1 MTIRLRLTLY
11 WAGVLSL
18 LLLGAAVAVFHLFQ
32 RQQWGRLDGALME
45 EADTAAASI
54 AHGADVVEMITRLSE
69 ESDLGAEPRV
79 CVAAGALTIAATEDQ
94 RADPP
99 I

>member
-18 LLLGAAVAVFHLFQ
+18 LLVGAAVAVFLLFQ

-45 EADTAAASI
+45 EADTAAATI
-54 AHGADVVEMITRLSE
+54 AHGGDAAQMVGRLSQE
-69 ESDLGAEPRV
+69 RDLGPRRRIW
-79 CVAAGALTIAATEDQ
+79 VAAGKLTIASAGEQD
-94 RADPP
+94 ADSP
-99 I
+99 